1 MGEGH
6 TRDHGTKRPWDHAGW
21 IMPGTL
27 AAWFL
32 GPVVCVLPPGRLDRR
47 GSVRRFVQ
55 VAVLGAV
62 AFAFMYVDFPIPPF
76 PPFLKYDPSDVP
88 ALIATFALGPSA
100 GISVEVIK
108 ALLIQLLRSGT
119 VGGPFGVF
127 MNLLAGVTLVGVAGV
142 YYLVDHT
149 RAGAIKAL
157 VLGVASMTG
166 IMILANV
173 TLTPIFFGMPRGQV
187 VALVVPPLVAVN
199 VLKGILTS
207 LVTYFVYKRVRVYLY
222 EWVGDRTAW

>member
-1 MGEGH
+1 M
-6 TRDHGTKRPWDHAGW
+6 KR
-21 IMPGTL
+21 L
-27 AAWFL
+27 
-32 GPVVCVLPPGRLDRR
+32 
-47 GSVRRFVQ
+47 VQ

-76 PPFLKYDPSDVP
+76 PSFLKYDPSDVP

-108 ALLIQLLRSGT
+108 AVLIQLLRSGM
-119 VGGPFGVF
+119 VGGPFGIF

-187 VALVVPPLVAVN
+187 VALVLPALLPFN
-199 VLKGILTS
+199 VLKGMLTS